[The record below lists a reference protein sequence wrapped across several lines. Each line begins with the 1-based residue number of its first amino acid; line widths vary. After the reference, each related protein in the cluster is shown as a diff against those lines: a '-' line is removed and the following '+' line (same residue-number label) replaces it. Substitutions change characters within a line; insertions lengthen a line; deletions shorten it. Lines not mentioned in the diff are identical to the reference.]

1 MAGTVAED
9 GETGGVA
16 AADTIALLDRLVA
29 FDTVS
34 RNSNLA
40 CIDFIRDHLATH
52 GVASRLFPDATG
64 RKANLFAT
72 IGPEDRPG
80 VALSGHVDVVPVD
93 GQAWTRDPFRLHRE
107 GGRLY
112 GRGTADM
119 KGFVAACLAAVPMF
133 AARALKRPI
142 HLLITYDEEVGCH
155 GARALAADLARLPV
169 RPEWVIVGEPSSMRP
184 ILGHK
189 GKLSVRCTVRGRAG
203 HSAHPERAANAL
215 QAGAE
220 IVAALS
226 RQQARR
232 VAEGPHDARFR
243 PPWTTC
249 HAGVFRSGTA
259 LNVVPEEAEILF
271 EYRFIPKD
279 DPFAL
284 LEDLRSHAERVV
296 LPPLKAV
303 APEAAIAF
311 ETNPLLPGMDL
322 AEDHPLATM
331 VRGLTGANETGRVS
345 YGTEG
350 GVYEAAGMAAIVCG
364 PGDIAQAH
372 TPDEWIAESEL
383 VACARFLE
391 RLADRLAA

>member
-1 MAGTVAED
+1 MADGAERD
-9 GETGGVA
+9 EAAERVGAGEA
-16 AADTIALLDRLVA
+16 IALLDRLVA

-34 RNSNLA
+34 RNSNLD
-40 CIDFIRDHLATH
+40 CIAFIRDHLARH
-52 GVASRLFPDATG
+52 GIAASILPDPTG
-64 RKANLFAT
+64 RKANLHAV
-72 IGPEDRPG
+72 IGPADRPG
-80 VALSGHVDVVPVD
+80 IALSGHVDVVPVD
-93 GQAWTRDPFRLHRE
+93 GQAWSRDPFRLHRE

-112 GRGTADM
+112 GRGVTDM
-119 KGFVAACLAAVPMF
+119 KGFVAVCLAAVPMF

-155 GARALAADLARLPV
+155 GARALAAELGRLPV
-169 RPEWVIVGEPSSMRP
+169 RPEWVIVGEPSSMWP

-189 GKLSVRCTVRGRAG
+189 GKLSVRCAVRGRAG

-215 QAGAE
+215 HAGAE

-226 RQQARR
+226 RQQAQRI
-232 VAEGPHDARFR
+232 AEGPHDARFT

-249 HAGVFRSGTA
+249 HAGVFRSGSA
-259 LNVVPEEAEILF
+259 LNVVPDQAEILF
-271 EYRFIPKD
+271 EYRFVPKD
-279 DPFAL
+279 DPLVL
-284 LEDLRSHAERVV
+284 LADLRDHAERVV
-296 LPPLKAV
+296 LPPLRAV
-303 APEAAIAF
+303 EPEATIAF
-311 ETNPLLPGMDL
+311 ETNPILPGMDL
-322 AEDHPLATM
+322 AEDHPLADL
-331 VRGLTGANETGRVS
+331 VRGLTGANEAGRVS

-350 GVYEAAGMAAIVCG
+350 GVYEAAGIASIVCG

>member
-9 GETGGVA
+9 GERGGVA
-16 AADTIALLDRLVA
+16 AADPIALLDRLVA

-40 CIDFIRDHLATH
+40 CIDFIRDHLAKH
-52 GVASRLFPDATG
+52 GVASRLFYDATG

-72 IGPEDRPG
+72 IGPADRPG

-133 AARALKRPI
+133 AARGLKRPI

-169 RPEWVIVGEPSSMRP
+169 RPEWVIVGEPSAMRP

-215 QAGAE
+215 HAGAE

-232 VAEGPHDARFR
+232 VADGPHDARFT

-271 EYRFIPKD
+271 EYRFIPQD
-279 DPFAL
+279 DPQAL
-284 LEDLRSHAERVV
+284 LEQLRTHAERAV

-303 APEAAIAF
+303 TSEAAIAF
-311 ETNPLLPGMDL
+311 ETNPVLPGMDL
-322 AEDHPLATM
+322 AEDHPLAAM

>member
-1 MAGTVAED
+1 MAESGD
-9 GETGGVA
+9 QHGEGPKGGVA
-16 AADTIALLDRLVA
+16 DAIALLERLVS

-40 CIDFIRDHLATH
+40 CIAFIRDHLAKH
-52 GVASRLFPDATG
+52 GVACRLFHNATG
-64 RKANLFAT
+64 RKANLYAT

-133 AARALKRPI
+133 AARGLKRPI

-155 GARALAADLARLPV
+155 GARALAADLRRLPV
-169 RPEWVIVGEPSSMRP
+169 RPEWVIVGEPSAMRP

-215 QAGAE
+215 HAGAE
-220 IVAALS
+220 IVSALV
-226 RQQARR
+226 RQQASRM
-232 VAEGPHDARFR
+232 AEGPHDARFT

-249 HAGVFRSGTA
+249 HAGVFRSGSA

-271 EYRFIPKD
+271 EYRFVPKD
-279 DPFAL
+279 DPLAL
-284 LEDLRSHAERVV
+284 LAALRAHADQVV
-296 LPPLKAV
+296 LPPLRAV
-303 APEAAIAF
+303 APEAAILF

-322 AEDHPLATM
+322 AEDHPLAEM